1 MLDVYKRQVFSFKD
15 ECPGYVGRFADD
27 FGVHPVGK
35 ADAAGGDGGGN
46 GYQVEHVHVVHL
58 RLAAVHPE
66 GDNQAQ
72 RALSLIHICGDYSHR
87 SQLADSVG
95 CNHF

>member
-1 MLDVYKRQVFSFKD
+1 M

-27 FGVHPVGK
+27 FGVHQVGK
-35 ADAAGGDGGGN
+35 ADAAGGDGVATAIS
-46 GYQVEHVHVVHL
+46 VEHVHVVHL

-72 RALSLIHICGDYSHR
+72 RAAVAGK
-87 SQLADSVG
+87 AV
-95 CNHF
+95 